1 MKKYIFLISFFL
13 MVSFLVGQAGELHFN
28 KGITYYLLDDIA
40 MAKKQ
45 MELYFLNRSEFQL
58 RNGFM
63 RLLQGKSWDATSEFR
78 AYLGINHRSQIALVG
93 IALSTVEMKNTAT
106 IENLERAIRLN
117 PRISSPYICL
127 GFEYMKKKN
136 YPRAEFYFNR
146 VLKFSHVPE
155 FKILLAK
162 LYLMTSRPKLA
173 LNLMKP
179 EADKKVDNFYFNFLT
194 AQAYY
199 KLNSLESIGQYIEL
213 ALESKPQSSEAKLL
227 KAKYLMAR
235 GNYKDAKAI
244 LINLKFDHYNDDYTK
259 TLARVLLE
267 LKDRRA
273 LNQLYKFFSK
283 NKWDKDINRLM
294 GQYFLKLQDKFNVQN
309 WIYRSILSGN
319 DTEKLKQLFPDKF
332 QFPEYPNLSFFEV
345 KRIKWI
351 SDTLLL
357 AVAIVKSGDPEKIY
371 IIDIEKM
378 KVLNTLK
385 YQGVIQEIFTSTDLS
400 RIIFSTIAAENERI
414 YLYAIEKIGSR
425 FVFKA
430 AYRHSINIPS
440 ALVGFNQD
448 GTLAYITDAQIASL
462 AFESPFSNVSL
473 YDQKRLIYPV
483 FPFPIYCY
491 HFETSRFSQIQN
503 TNQVEVLENIP
514 IREIQRYA
522 FISRAFQANSQINK
536 LIQRGQ
542 KLDLTSSQVIKIHFS
557 DDPSVFIIYL
567 SDLNNAFQAL
577 IYDDRNNRVTRVD
590 ATMFLGKER
599 YAEVE
604 ILAFHPE
611 KNEILLKT
619 KDKQKNLIEFNY
631 RSYLYSDLTK
641 NVNDFCFNTQLNLTV
656 ALTERSNNIHYS
668 DTYLE
673 LIFRNPFVREIITT
687 RRDLNKVTCCE
698 DSNRICFTTYNGER
712 LHMDDQYRF
721 HYRGVSLEDAPHDI
735 SPTAR
740 KAAVFVNGRLLIMDW
755 TR

>member
-1 MKKYIFLISFFL
+1 MKKYIFLILFFL
-13 MVSFLVGQAGELHFN
+13 LVSFLVGQAGELHFN
-28 KGITYYLLDDIA
+28 RGITYYLLDDIA

-45 MELYFLNRSEFQL
+45 MELYFLNKSEFQL

-63 RLLQGKSWDATSEFR
+63 RLLEGKSWDATSEFR

-117 PRISSPYICL
+117 PRFSSPYICL
-127 GFEYMKKKN
+127 GFEYTKKKN
-136 YPRAEFYFNR
+136 YPRAEVYFNR
-146 VLKFSHVPE
+146 GLKFSYIPE

-162 LYLMTSRPKLA
+162 LYLMTSRPQLA
-173 LNLMKP
+173 LNLMQP
-179 EADKKVDNFYFNFLT
+179 EAAKKPGNFYFNFLT

-199 KLNSLESIGQYIEL
+199 ELNSLESIGQYIEL

-244 LINLKFDHYNDDYTK
+244 LINLKFDHYNADYTK

-267 LKDRRA
+267 LKDRRV

-283 NKWDKDINRLM
+283 NKWDRDINRLM
-294 GQYFLKLQDKFNVQN
+294 GQYFLKFQDKFNVQN

-319 DTEKLKQLFPDKF
+319 DTEELKQLFPGKF
-332 QFPEYPNLSFFEV
+332 QFPEYPNLSFFKV

-357 AVAIVKSGDPEKIY
+357 VVAIARSGDPEKVY

-378 KVLNTLK
+378 KISNTLK
-385 YQGVIQEIFTSTDLS
+385 YQGVIQEIFTSKGLNN
-400 RIIFSTIAAENERI
+400 IIFSTIAAENERI

-425 FVFKA
+425 FVFRA
-430 AYRHSINIPS
+430 AYRSSINMPS
-440 ALVGFNQD
+440 ALVGFNPD
-448 GTLAYITDAQIASL
+448 GTLAYITDARIASL

-483 FPFPIYCY
+483 FPFSIYRY
-491 HFETSRFSQIQN
+491 NFKTSRFSKVQN

-514 IREIQRYA
+514 ILEIQRYA
-522 FISRAFQANSQINK
+522 LITRAFQANSQINE

-557 DDPSVFIIYL
+557 DDPSAFIIYL

-577 IYDDRNNRVTRVD
+577 IYNDRNNRVTRVD
-590 ATMFLGKER
+590 ATMFLGQER

-604 ILAFHPE
+604 ILAFYPG

-619 KDKQKNLIEFNY
+619 NDKKKNLIDFNY
-631 RSYLYSDLTK
+631 HSYLYSDLTK
-641 NVNDFCFNTQLNLTV
+641 NVNDFCFNPQLNLITV
-656 ALTERSNNIHYS
+656 LTERSNNIHYS

-687 RRDLNKVTCCE
+687 RRDLHQVTCCE

-721 HYRGVSLEDAPHDI
+721 YYSGVSLEDVPHDI

-740 KAAVFVNGRLLIMDW
+740 KAAVFVNGRLFIMDW